1 VCETGQQLRAEFVFS
16 MPILPAGTYSVTVAV
31 ANGTQQDH
39 VQHHWIHD
47 ALFFKSESSMVA
59 TGLVGIPMLRI
70 HLETSS

>member
-1 VCETGQQLRAEFVFS
+1 
-16 MPILPAGTYSVTVAV
+16 MPILPPGTYSVTVAV

-70 HLETSS
+70 SLETNA